1 MSAPDVTAP
10 ADRAGLGFW
19 LAEQSDEDLTPGA
32 PLDGDTHA
40 DVVIVGGGYTGLWI
54 AYYLT
59 EFAPQTK
66 IVVLEAKQAG
76 FGASGRNGGWCTA
89 EMPSL
94 LTTLVG
100 THGPMAAMRM
110 YRAARATLDEIERVL
125 ESEQLDAGW
134 RRDGSL
140 YVARTKPQLDRLRAW
155 RDGRAQLGITD
166 FRLLDPDEAANS
178 IAVRDATGIGFTP
191 HCAAV
196 HPARLGLGLAQ
207 AVRGRG
213 VTIAE
218 GTAATAVR
226 ERAVVTEH
234 GTVYAKAVL
243 LATEGYT
250 GGLAGRGRAIVPL
263 RSHAIATAPLGAAAF
278 ERLRWRGAPTVTDS
292 RYQFCYLNRTPD
304 DRIVI
309 GGRGVGYLL
318 GSRLR
323 ARPAAERAVH
333 ARLLATL
340 TDLFDG
346 IGDVRVTHGWSG
358 LYGLQRDSE
367 PSVVFD
373 KETGHGYAGG
383 YGGEGIVLSNLAG
396 RTMAALVTGTRRPE
410 TKLCWNGRTP
420 SRWEPEPV
428 RYAGIRGIAT
438 LATMADLFEDRT
450 NRTAP
455 LAQVIMKSV
464 V

>member
-19 LAEQSDEDLTPGA
+19 LAEQSDEDLTPGT
-32 PLDGDTHA
+32 PLDGDAHA

-59 EFAPQTK
+59 EFAPQAK
-66 IVVLEAKQAG
+66 IVVLEAQQAG

-94 LTTLVG
+94 LTTLVAR
-100 THGPMAAMRM
+100 HGPMAAMRM

-125 ESEQLDAGW
+125 GAEEIDGGW
-134 RRDGSL
+134 RRDGSF

-166 FRLLDPDEAANS
+166 FRLLDADEIADA
-178 IAVRDATGIGFTP
+178 IAVRGASGIGFTP

-196 HPARLGLGLAQ
+196 HPARLALGLAR
-207 AVRGRG
+207 AVRRRG

-218 GTAATAVR
+218 RTTVTAVR
-226 ERAVVTEH
+226 DRAVVTEH
-234 GTVYAKAVL
+234 GTVHAKTVL
-243 LATEGYT
+243 LATEGYS
-250 GGLAGRGRAIVPL
+250 GGLAGRTIVPL
-263 RSHAIATAPLGAAAF
+263 RSHAIATAPLGADVF

-323 ARPAAERAVH
+323 TRASAERAVH
-333 ARLLATL
+333 TRLLATL
-340 TDLFDG
+340 TDLFDDL
-346 IGDVRVTHGWSG
+346 GDVRITHIWSG
-358 LYGLQRDSE
+358 VYGLQRDSE

-373 KETGHGYAGG
+373 KETGRGYAGG

-410 TKLCWNGRTP
+410 TKLCWNGRVP
-420 SRWEPEPV
+420 GRWEPEPV
-428 RYAGIRGIAT
+428 RYAGIRGIAA

-450 NRTAP
+450 DRTAP